1 MSIESV
7 QARIAEIEARIR
19 ALTQEPPAQQPVLQ
33 DKSYVDGADIPSIP
47 SAKPFNVALAEATG
61 GVSIKPDNP
70 PLSPDIEALVSKYS
84 AKYGLNP
91 NLVRAVIR
99 VESDGNTK
107 SVSSQGAMGLMQLMP
122 DELNEYGVRNP
133 FDPEANIAAGVKQL
147 SDKLKLFNGNLPL
160 ALAAYNAGSGAVEK
174 YHGVPPYPETQRYV
188 QKILQMIS
196 NP

>member
-19 ALTQEPPAQQPVLQ
+19 ALTPEAPAPQPVLQ
-33 DKSYVDGADIPSIP
+33 DKSYVEGANIPTLP
-47 SAKPFNVALAEATG
+47 PDKPFNVALAEATG
-61 GVSIKPDNP
+61 GVNIKPDNP
-70 PLSPDIEALVSKYS
+70 PFSPEIESLISKYS
-84 AKYGLNP
+84 AQYGLNP

-107 SVSSQGAMGLMQLMP
+107 CVSSKGAMGLMQLMP
-122 DELNEYGVRNP
+122 EELNEYGVSNP
-133 FDPEANIAAGVKQL
+133 FNPDENIAAGVKQL
-147 SDKLKLFNGNLPL
+147 SDKLKLFNGDLPL